1 MPPFKDEHIL
11 IISPG
16 SQTTLAQ
23 LGLPESFTPAKLR
36 VPTRMFPAERKGE
49 WEPYKIREIRRKK
62 EKTNVEATEQEDGST
77 AKKGDVEMVDVDE
90 ADGAKS
96 LTNGESRVE
105 DDDEPLYEEDPNS
118 DEGAVY
124 PLKEG
129 RVTNWPAFLALLS
142 HVHNALSSPFHTP
155 IHTPILLIAQPAW
168 TSHDHELLT
177 QFFFEKFKT
186 PALCIMDSAMA
197 VCYAYGIGTA
207 TVIDVG
213 YGKVDITAVSD
224 FVTHEVGRGVAIS
237 GYGGEAMTQ
246 KLLSLLG
253 PKGWT
258 RDMCEQ
264 LKKSN
269 ICELFPQG
277 TPFPGEPQ
285 GDSQMITN
293 PAAAASTGATESGP
307 GAPRVTISDVDM
319 RDDDPIIKDGE
330 DNDGVLDVASIV
342 ASGKTAE
349 FLARKEREK
358 AERAAAKKAATDTAN
373 TIVKPVRLP
382 NSKKERNTFWYEERR
397 QSQED
402 SDAMNENGKRAAEQ
416 NGGTSGADPKRQK
429 TPEREAEASAPSEAR
444 GGAADG
450 VAVTEETETSRRE
463 KDKAAR
469 KEEKRRNRQL
479 LLAESRD
486 VLRKEIEVGVERFMA
501 ASGDSLE
508 GEGILEGIADG
519 VHRTVLAVEEV
530 GKRGELWDSLI
541 MVGNG
546 TKIRGFKDAL
556 VSVLNSKYL
565 ISPSSA
571 TIFTSELPS
580 NLSTPLA
587 TGANTPQPQLPGMS
601 HSSNVNPLLL
611 AATTASNPVL
621 NPAASIISQQHQQHN
636 LHSSHGQTPT
646 SIKLAKIPEYF
657 PEWKDVGFEE
667 ASFLG
672 AQVAAKVV
680 FVVDQ
685 GISKGFMTRVEYNEV
700 GPSGIHECS
709 L

>member
-1 MPPFKDEHIL
+1 MSN

-36 VPTRMFPAERKGE
+36 IPTRMFPAEKSGE
-49 WEPYKIREIRRKK
+49 WEPCKIREIRSKKDKAKAEGLTADGGPPSKK
-62 EKTNVEATEQEDGST
+62 E
-77 AKKGDVEMVDVDE
+77 DVDMLDAGE
-90 ADGAKS
+90 
-96 LTNGESRVE
+96 TNGVGSLSNGEPKGE
-105 DDDEPLYEEDPNS
+105 DDEILYEEDPNS
-118 DEGAVY
+118 EEGAVY

-129 RVTNWPAFLALLS
+129 RITNWPAFLALLTY
-142 HVHNALSSPFHTP
+142 VHNTLSSPFHTP
-155 IHTPILLIAQPAW
+155 ILIIAQPAW

-186 PALCIMDSAMA
+186 PAFCIMDSAMA
-197 VCYAYGIGTA
+197 ACYAYGVGTA
-207 TVIDVG
+207 TVIDLG
-213 YGKVDITAVSD
+213 YEKVDITAVSD

-237 GYGGEAMTQ
+237 GYGGETITQ
-246 KLLSLLG
+246 TLLELLG
-253 PKGWT
+253 TKGWT

-269 ICELFPQG
+269 ICEVLPQG
-277 TPFPGEPQ
+277 TPLPGEPQ
-285 GDSQMITN
+285 NDTQTITN

-307 GAPRVTISDVDM
+307 GAPRVTVSDVDM
-319 RDDDPIIKDGE
+319 RDDDPITKDGE

-358 AERAAAKKAATDTAN
+358 AERAAAKKAAADTA
-373 TIVKPVRLP
+373 TTATKPARLP
-382 NSKKERNTFWYEERR
+382 NSKKVRNTFWYEERR
-397 QSQED
+397 HAQGD
-402 SDAMNENGKRAAEQ
+402 NDTVNENGRRGSEQ
-416 NGGTSGADPKRQK
+416 NGSKLGDDPKSQK
-429 TPEREAEASAPSEAR
+429 TPEPETEAGTASEAK
-444 GGAADG
+444 GDATGDTAMA
-450 VAVTEETETSRRE
+450 EETEASKRGKE
-463 KDKAAR
+463 KAAR
-469 KEEKRRNRQL
+469 KEEKRRNKQQ
-479 LLAESRD
+479 LLAENPD
-486 VLRKEIEVGVERFMA
+486 ILRKEIEVGVERFMA
-501 ASGDSLE
+501 ANG
-508 GEGILEGIADG
+508 GILEGIADG
-519 VHRTVLAVEEV
+519 IHRTVLAVEEV
-530 GKRGELWDSLI
+530 G
-541 MVGNG
+541 
-546 TKIRGFKDAL
+546 FKDAL
-556 VSVLNSKYL
+556 VAVLNSKYL

-611 AATTASNPVL
+611 AATTASNPAL
-621 NPAASIISQQHQQHN
+621 NPAASAISHQHQQHN

-657 PEWKDVGFEE
+657 PEWKDAGFEE

-685 GISKGFMTRVEYNEV
+685 GISKGFMTRVEYNEL